1 MCRHLEKSL
10 DFCGTTRETACGT
23 KAESSATPAA
33 QPRVVGERPSVSWL
47 VEAPGGHFDS
57 ARPNKTPPP
66 SRGLVN
72 QICG

>member
-47 VEAPGGHFDS
+47 VE
-57 ARPNKTPPP
+57 TPV
-66 SRGLVN
+66 VN
-72 QICG
+72 STRRAQIVPTLLAGDR